1 MTSDSSQRWQVPG
14 SCWEDIQ
21 SFTMEWKHRAV
32 THSQTSA
39 QASPCEAQGLLGV
52 GTREAEHPGA
62 FLEETTRQR
71 NPAKQKL
78 NENLQK
84 KKGKLPKA
92 FHSTGGHQIYLG
104 RKRRP
109 GVWGITMTVHDIN
122 ITNNKNTI

>member
-1 MTSDSSQRWQVPG
+1 MTSDSSQWWQVPG
-14 SCWEDIQ
+14 GCWEDIQ

-62 FLEETTRQR
+62 FLEGTTRQR

-92 FHSTGGHQIYLG
+92 FPLHWRPPNLPGEETKARRLG
-104 RKRRP
+104 DY
-109 GVWGITMTVHDIN
+109 HDR
-122 ITNNKNTI
+122 T